1 MELSVEGQLSSCSR
15 RETSAKIGDQE
26 RPQRICEEIVC

>member
-15 RETSAKIGDQE
+15 REASAKLGDQE
-26 RPQRICEEIVC
+26 RRNRTCEQIVC